1 MESKRRT
8 QEERS
13 AATRDALISAA
24 RRLWG
29 QRGYAEVGTP
39 EIVTAAGVTRGA
51 MYHQFADKAA
61 LFSEVVE
68 VVEQDVMARMATIVA
83 SSGGTSPADA
93 IRAAVDAW
101 LEVSGDPEV
110 RQLILLDAPSVLG
123 WAGFRDVAQR
133 YSLGMTE
140 QLLGEAIKAGQL
152 ARQPVRSLAH
162 VLIGALDEAAM
173 VIATADDPKRAR
185 RETAQVLHRLIDAI
199 QRSAASGQA
208 QALAAP

>member
-1 MESKRRT
+1 MEIKRRT

-13 AATRDALISAA
+13 AATRDALIAAA
-24 RRLWG
+24 RKLWG
-29 QRGYAEVGTP
+29 LRGYAEVGTP
-39 EIVTAAGVTRGA
+39 EIVASAGVTRGA
-51 MYHQFADKAA
+51 MYHQFTDKAA

-68 VVEQDVMARMATIVA
+68 VVEQDVMARMTNIVA
-83 SSGGTSPADA
+83 ASGATSPADA
-93 IRAAVDAW
+93 IRAAVEAW

-140 QLLGEAIKAGQL
+140 QLLTEAMKAGQL

-185 RETAQVLHRLIDAI
+185 RETSQVLRRLIDAMLDE
-199 QRSAASGQA
+199 G
-208 QALAAP
+208 

>member
-1 MESKRRT
+1 
-8 QEERS
+8 
-13 AATRDALISAA
+13 
-24 RRLWG
+24 
-29 QRGYAEVGTP
+29 
-39 EIVTAAGVTRGA
+39 
-51 MYHQFADKAA
+51 MYHQFADKAT

-68 VVEQDVMARMATIVA
+68 VVEQDVMARMGTIVA
-83 SSGGTSPADA
+83 ASGATSPADA

-140 QLLGEAIKAGQL
+140 QLLTEAMKAGQL
-152 ARQPVRSLAH
+152 DRQPVRPLAH

-185 RETAQVLHRLIDAI
+185 RETGQVLRRLIDAMLD
-199 QRSAASGQA
+199 G
-208 QALAAP
+208 

>member
-1 MESKRRT
+1 MEIKRRT

-24 RRLWG
+24 RKLWG
-29 QRGYAEVGTP
+29 LRGYAEVGTP
-39 EIVTAAGVTRGA
+39 EIAMAAGVTRGA

-61 LFSEVVE
+61 LFGEVVE
-68 VVEQDVMARMATIVA
+68 AVEQDVMARMATLVA
-83 SSGGTSPADA
+83 ESGATTPADA

-110 RQLILLDAPSVLG
+110 RQLVLLDAPSVLG
-123 WAGFRDVAQR
+123 WAAFRDVAQR

-140 QLLGEAIKAGQL
+140 QLLAEAIGAGQL
-152 ARQPVRSLAH
+152 ARQPVRPLAH

-173 VIATADDPKRAR
+173 AIATADDPKRAR
-185 RETAQVLHRLIDAI
+185 RETGEVLRRLIDAMLDD
-199 QRSAASGQA
+199 R
-208 QALAAP
+208 

>member
-1 MESKRRT
+1 MEIKRRT

-13 AATRDALISAA
+13 AATREALITAA

-39 EIVTAAGVTRGA
+39 EIAKEAGVTRGA

-61 LFSEVVE
+61 LFGDVVE
-68 VVEQDVMARMATIVA
+68 AVEQDVMGRMAVLVA
-83 SSGGTSPADA
+83 GSGATTPADA

-110 RQLILLDAPSVLG
+110 RQLILLDAPAVLG
-123 WAGFRDVAQR
+123 WAAFRDVAQR
-133 YSLGMTE
+133 YSLGMAE
-140 QLLGEAIKAGQL
+140 QLISEAIKAGQL
-152 ARQPVRSLAH
+152 AKQPVRPLAQ

-173 VIATADDPKRAR
+173 YIATAEDPKRAR
-185 RETAQVLHRLIDAI
+185 KETKQVLRRIVDGMLK
-199 QRSAASGQA
+199 G
-208 QALAAP
+208 

>member
-39 EIVTAAGVTRGA
+39 EIATAAGVTRGA

-68 VVEQDVMARMATIVA
+68 AVEQDVMARMATIVA
-83 SSGGTSPADA
+83 ASGGTSPADA

-140 QLLGEAIKAGQL
+140 QLLTEAIKAGQL

-173 VIATADDPKRAR
+173 VIATADDPKRTR
-185 RETAQVLHRLIDAI
+185 RETAQVLHRLIDAM
-199 QRSAASGQA
+199 
-208 QALAAP
+208 LHDPTH

>member
-24 RRLWG
+24 RKLWG
-29 QRGYAEVGTP
+29 VRGYAEVGTP
-39 EIVTAAGVTRGA
+39 EIATAAGVTRGA

-68 VVEQDVMARMATIVA
+68 VVEQDVMARMATLVA
-83 SSGGTSPADA
+83 ESGATTPADA

-123 WAGFRDVAQR
+123 WAAFRDVAQR

-140 QLLGEAIKAGQL
+140 QLLTGAIRAGQL
-152 ARQPVRSLAH
+152 ARQPVRALAH
-162 VLIGALDEAAM
+162 VLIGALDEAVMA
-173 VIATADDPKRAR
+173 IATADDPKRAR
-185 RETAQVLHRLIDAI
+185 RETGEVLHRLINAMLSD
-199 QRSAASGQA
+199 R
-208 QALAAP
+208 

>member
-1 MESKRRT
+1 MENKRRT

-13 AATRDALISAA
+13 AATREALIVAA

-29 QRGYAEVGTP
+29 ERGYAEVGTP
-39 EIVTAAGVTRGA
+39 EIATTAGVTRGA

-61 LFSEVVE
+61 LFLAVVE
-68 VVEQDVMARMATIVA
+68 VVEQDVMARMGTMVA
-83 SSGGTSPADA
+83 ASGATSPADA
-93 IRAAVDAW
+93 VRAAVDAW

-110 RQLILLDAPSVLG
+110 RQLVLLDAPSVLG

-140 QLLGEAIKAGQL
+140 QLLSEAMKAGQL
-152 ARQPVRSLAH
+152 ARQPVRALAH

-173 VIATADDPKRAR
+173 LIATADDPKKTR
-185 RETAQVLHRLIDAI
+185 RETRQVLRRLVDAMFD
-199 QRSAASGQA
+199 G
-208 QALAAP
+208 

>member
-1 MESKRRT
+1 MENKRRT

-13 AATRDALISAA
+13 AATREALIIAA

-29 QRGYAEVGTP
+29 ERGYAEVGTP
-39 EIVTAAGVTRGA
+39 EIATTAGVTRGA

-61 LFSEVVE
+61 LFLAVVE
-68 VVEQDVMARMATIVA
+68 AVEQDVMDRMAAMVA
-83 SSGGTSPADA
+83 SSGATSPADA

-110 RQLILLDAPSVLG
+110 RQLVLLDAPSVLG

-173 VIATADDPKRAR
+173 LIATSEDPKKAR
-185 RETAQVLHRLIDAI
+185 RETRQVLRRLVDAMFE
-199 QRSAASGQA
+199 
-208 QALAAP
+208 

>member
-1 MESKRRT
+1 MENKRRT

-13 AATRDALISAA
+13 AATREALIVAA

-29 QRGYAEVGTP
+29 ERGYAEVGTP
-39 EIVTAAGVTRGA
+39 EIATTAGVTRGA
-51 MYHQFADKAA
+51 MYHQFTDKAA
-61 LFSEVVE
+61 LFLAVVE
-68 VVEQDVMARMATIVA
+68 VVEQDVMDRMAAMVA
-83 SSGGTSPADA
+83 SSGATSPADA

-110 RQLILLDAPSVLG
+110 RQLVLLDAPSVLG

-140 QLLGEAIKAGQL
+140 QLLSEAIKAGQL

-173 VIATADDPKRAR
+173 LIATSEDPKKAR
-185 RETAQVLHRLIDAI
+185 RETRQVLRRLVDAMFTD
-199 QRSAASGQA
+199 
-208 QALAAP
+208 

>member
-1 MESKRRT
+1 MENKRRT

-13 AATRDALISAA
+13 AATREALIVAA

-29 QRGYAEVGTP
+29 ERGYAEVGTP
-39 EIVTAAGVTRGA
+39 EIATSAGVTRGA

-61 LFSEVVE
+61 LFLAVVE
-68 VVEQDVMARMATIVA
+68 VVEQDVMARMGAMVAT
-83 SSGGTSPADA
+83 SGATSPADA

-110 RQLILLDAPSVLG
+110 RQLVLLDAPSVLG

-140 QLLGEAIKAGQL
+140 QLLSEAMKAGQL
-152 ARQPVRSLAH
+152 ARQPARALAH

-173 VIATADDPKRAR
+173 LIATADDPKKTR
-185 RETAQVLHRLIDAI
+185 RETRQVLRRLVDAMFE
-199 QRSAASGQA
+199 
-208 QALAAP
+208 

>member
-13 AATRDALISAA
+13 AATREALITAA

-39 EIVTAAGVTRGA
+39 EIATTAGVTRGA

-68 VVEQDVMARMATIVA
+68 VVEQEVMARMATLVA
-83 SSGGTSPADA
+83 TSGGATPADA

-101 LEVSGDPEV
+101 LEVSADPEV

-140 QLLGEAIKAGQL
+140 QLLTEAIKAGQL
-152 ARQPVRSLAH
+152 ARQPVRPLAH

-173 VIATADDPKRAR
+173 AIATSEDPKRAR
-185 RETAQVLHRLIDAI
+185 RETRQVLQRLIDGMLHDPA
-199 QRSAASGQA
+199 R
-208 QALAAP
+208 

>member
-24 RRLWG
+24 RKLWG
-29 QRGYAEVGTP
+29 LRGYADVGTP
-39 EIVTAAGVTRGA
+39 EIVAAAGVTRGA

-61 LFSEVVE
+61 LFREVVE
-68 VVEQDVMARMATIVA
+68 VVEQDVMARMADVVVA
-83 SSGGTSPADA
+83 SGGSTPADA

-101 LEVSGDPEV
+101 LEVSADPEI

-123 WAGFRDVAQR
+123 WAEFRDVAQR

-140 QLLGEAIKAGQL
+140 QLLAEAIKAGQL
-152 ARQPVRSLAH
+152 ARQPTRPLAH

-173 VIATADDPKRAR
+173 VIATADDPKRLR
-185 RETAQVLHRLIDAI
+185 RETRQVLHRLIDGMLDE
-199 QRSAASGQA
+199 R
-208 QALAAP
+208 

>member
-1 MESKRRT
+1 MEIKRRT

-24 RRLWG
+24 RKLWG
-29 QRGYAEVGTP
+29 LRGYAEVGTP
-39 EIVTAAGVTRGA
+39 EIAMVAGVTRGA

-61 LFSEVVE
+61 LFRGVVE
-68 VVEQDVMARMATIVA
+68 VVEQDVMTRMATMVA

-123 WAGFRDVAQR
+123 WAAFRDVAQR

-140 QLLGEAIKAGQL
+140 QILTEAIRAGQL
-152 ARQPVRSLAH
+152 ARQPVRPLAH

-173 VIATADDPKRAR
+173 LIATAEDPKRAR
-185 RETAQVLHRLIDAI
+185 RDTRQVLHRLIDAMLDE
-199 QRSAASGQA
+199 R
-208 QALAAP
+208 

>member
-1 MESKRRT
+1 MEIKRRT

-13 AATRDALISAA
+13 AATRDALIAAA
-24 RRLWG
+24 RKLWG
-29 QRGYAEVGTP
+29 LRGYAEVGTP
-39 EIVTAAGVTRGA
+39 EIATAAGVTRGA

-68 VVEQDVMARMATIVA
+68 VVEQDLMARMVNFVA
-83 SSGGTSPADA
+83 SSGGTTPADA

-101 LEVSGDPEV
+101 LEVSSDPEV

-123 WAGFRDVAQR
+123 WAAFRDVAQR

-140 QLLGEAIKAGQL
+140 QMLAEAIKAGQL
-152 ARQPVRSLAH
+152 ARQPTRPLAH

-173 VIATADDPKRAR
+173 AIATADDPKRAR
-185 RETAQVLHRLIDAI
+185 RETTQVLHRLIDAM
-199 QRSAASGQA
+199 
-208 QALAAP
+208 LD

>member
-1 MESKRRT
+1 MEIKRRT

-29 QRGYAEVGTP
+29 LRGYAEVGTP
-39 EIVTAAGVTRGA
+39 EIAKEAGVTRGA

-68 VVEQDVMARMATIVA
+68 TVEQDVMARMATLVA
-83 SSGGTSPADA
+83 SSGAKTPADA

-101 LEVSGDPEV
+101 LEVSADPEV
-110 RQLILLDAPSVLG
+110 RQLILLDGPSVLG
-123 WAGFRDVAQR
+123 WPAFRDVAQR

-140 QLLGEAIKAGQL
+140 QLLAEAIRAGQL
-152 ARQPVRSLAH
+152 ARQPTRPLAH

-173 VIATADDPKRAR
+173 VIATADDPKRMR
-185 RETAQVLHRLIDAI
+185 RETRQVLHRLIDGMLRAK
-199 QRSAASGQA
+199 
-208 QALAAP
+208 PKE

>member
-1 MESKRRT
+1 MEIKRRT

-13 AATRDALISAA
+13 TATREALITGA
-24 RRLWG
+24 RKLWG
-29 QRGYAEVGTP
+29 LRGYAEVGTP
-39 EIVTAAGVTRGA
+39 EIATEAGVTRGA

-61 LFSEVVE
+61 LFRDVVE
-68 VVEQDVMARMATIVA
+68 VVEQDVMARMATLVA
-83 SSGGTSPADA
+83 ASGAATPADA

-110 RQLILLDAPSVLG
+110 RQLILLDAPVVLG

-140 QLLGEAIKAGQL
+140 QLITEAIRAGQL
-152 ARQPVRSLAH
+152 ARQPVRPLAQ

-173 VIATADDPKRAR
+173 FIATADDPKRAR
-185 RETAQVLHRLIDAI
+185 RETRQVLRRLID
-199 QRSAASGQA
+199 GM
-208 QALAAP
+208 LNG

>member
-1 MESKRRT
+1 MEINRRT
-8 QEERS
+8 QGERS

-29 QRGYAEVGTP
+29 QRGYVEVGTP
-39 EIVTAAGVTRGA
+39 EIAKEAGVTRGA

-61 LFSEVVE
+61 LFGEVVE
-68 VVEQDVMARMATIVA
+68 VMEQDVLARMAQLVVA
-83 SSGGTSPADA
+83 SGAQSPADA

-101 LEVSGDPEV
+101 LDVSGDPEV

-123 WAGFRDVAQR
+123 WAAFRDVAQR

-140 QLLGEAIKAGQL
+140 QLLIDAIEAGQL
-152 ARQPVRSLAH
+152 AHQPTRPLAH

-173 VIATADDPKRAR
+173 AIATADDPKRAR
-185 RETAQVLHRLIDAI
+185 EETGQVLHRLIDGML
-199 QRSAASGQA
+199 QDR
-208 QALAAP
+208 

>member
-1 MESKRRT
+1 MEIKRRT

-29 QRGYAEVGTP
+29 LRGYAEVGTP
-39 EIVTAAGVTRGA
+39 EIAEVAGVTRGA

-61 LFSEVVE
+61 LFRDVVE
-68 VVEQDVMARMATIVA
+68 AVEKDVMARMATLVA
-83 SSGGTSPADA
+83 SSGATTPADA

-110 RQLILLDAPSVLG
+110 RQLVLLDAPAVLG
-123 WAGFRDVAQR
+123 WAAFRDVAQR

-140 QLLGEAIKAGQL
+140 QLLTEAIRAGQL
-152 ARQPVRSLAH
+152 ARQPVRPLAH

-173 VIATADDPKRAR
+173 AIATADDPKRAR
-185 RETAQVLHRLIDAI
+185 RETRQVLQRLVDGML
-199 QRSAASGQA
+199 RER
-208 QALAAP
+208 

>member
-1 MESKRRT
+1 MEIKRRT

-24 RRLWG
+24 RKLWG
-29 QRGYAEVGTP
+29 VRGYAEVGTP
-39 EIVTAAGVTRGA
+39 EIATAAGVTRGA

-61 LFSEVVE
+61 LFREVVE
-68 VVEQDVMARMATIVA
+68 VVEQDVMARMATFVA
-83 SSGGTSPADA
+83 SSGGTTPADVL
-93 IRAAVDAW
+93 RAAVDAW

-123 WAGFRDVAQR
+123 WAAFRDVAQR

-140 QLLGEAIKAGQL
+140 QMLIEAIKAGQL
-152 ARQPVRSLAH
+152 ARQPTRPLAH

-173 VIATADDPKRAR
+173 AIATADDPKRAR
-185 RETAQVLHRLIDAI
+185 RETTQVLHRLVDAMLNE
-199 QRSAASGQA
+199 R
-208 QALAAP
+208 

>member
-1 MESKRRT
+1 MEIKRRT

-24 RRLWG
+24 RKLWG
-29 QRGYAEVGTP
+29 LRGYAEVGTP
-39 EIVTAAGVTRGA
+39 EIATVAGVTRGA

-61 LFSEVVE
+61 LFGQVVE
-68 VVEQDVMARMATIVA
+68 AVEQDVMARMATLVA
-83 SSGGTSPADA
+83 ESGAKTPADA

-101 LEVSGDPEV
+101 LDVSGDPEV

-123 WAGFRDVAQR
+123 WPAFRDVGQR

-140 QLLGEAIKAGQL
+140 QLLTEAVRAGQL
-152 ARQPVRSLAH
+152 APQPIRPLAH
-162 VLIGALDEAAM
+162 ILIGALDEAAM

-185 RETAQVLHRLIDAI
+185 RETGEVLNRLIDAMLDV
-199 QRSAASGQA
+199 RS
-208 QALAAP
+208 

>member
-13 AATRDALISAA
+13 AATRAALIAAA
-24 RRLWG
+24 RKLWG
-29 QRGYAEVGTP
+29 ARGYAEVGTP
-39 EIVTAAGVTRGA
+39 EIAGAAGVTRGA
-51 MYHQFADKAA
+51 MYHQFTDKAA
-61 LFSEVVE
+61 LFRDVVE
-68 VVEQDVMARMATIVA
+68 AVEQDVMNRMATLVGA
-83 SSGGTSPADA
+83 SGAATPADM

-110 RQLILLDAPSVLG
+110 RQLILLDAPAVLG

-140 QLLGEAIKAGQL
+140 QLVSAAIEAGQL
-152 ARQPVRSLAH
+152 ARLPVRPLAT

-173 VIATADDPKRAR
+173 AIATADDPRQAR
-185 RETAQVLHRLIDAI
+185 EEIGQVLRLIVD
-199 QRSAASGQA
+199 GM
-208 QALAAP
+208 LAG

>member
-1 MESKRRT
+1 MEIKRRT

-24 RRLWG
+24 RKLWG
-29 QRGYAEVGTP
+29 LRGYAEVGTP
-39 EIVTAAGVTRGA
+39 EIATAAGVTRGA

-61 LFSEVVE
+61 LFGQVVE
-68 VVEQDVMARMATIVA
+68 AVEQDVMARMATLVA
-83 SSGGTSPADA
+83 ESGAKTPADA

-101 LEVSGDPEV
+101 LDVSGDPEV

-123 WAGFRDVAQR
+123 WPASRDLPQG

-140 QLLGEAIKAGQL
+140 QLPPGAARGSQL
-152 ARQPVRSLAH
+152 APQPMRPLAH
-162 VLIGALDEAAM
+162 ILIGALDEAAM

-185 RETAQVLHRLIDAI
+185 RETGEVLHRLIDAMLDE
-199 QRSAASGQA
+199 R
-208 QALAAP
+208 

>member
-13 AATRDALISAA
+13 AATRDALIAAA
-24 RRLWG
+24 RKLWG
-29 QRGYAEVGTP
+29 LRGYVEVGTP
-39 EIVTAAGVTRGA
+39 EIAAVAGVTRGA

-61 LFSEVVE
+61 LFREVVE
-68 VVEQDVMARMATIVA
+68 AVEQDVMARMGTLVA
-83 SSGGTSPADA
+83 ESGARTPADA

-110 RQLILLDAPSVLG
+110 RQLMLLDAPSVLG

-140 QLLGEAIKAGQL
+140 QLITEAVRAGQL
-152 ARQPVRSLAH
+152 PKQPVRPLAH

-173 VIATADDPKRAR
+173 LIATAEDPKRTR
-185 RETAQVLHRLIDAI
+185 RETRQVLHRLIDGMLTG
-199 QRSAASGQA
+199 RSID
-208 QALAAP
+208 

>member
-68 VVEQDVMARMATIVA
+68 VVEQDVMTRMATIVA

-185 RETAQVLHRLIDAI
+185 RETAQVLHRLIDAMLHDPT
-199 QRSAASGQA
+199 R
-208 QALAAP
+208 

>member
-1 MESKRRT
+1 MEIKRRT

-13 AATRDALISAA
+13 AATREALISAA

-29 QRGYAEVGTP
+29 ERGYADVGTP
-39 EIVTAAGVTRGA
+39 EIATAAGVTRGA

-61 LFSEVVE
+61 LFLAVVE
-68 VVEQDVMARMATIVA
+68 VVEQDVMTRLATEVTA
-83 SSGGTSPADA
+83 SGAATPADA

-110 RQLILLDAPSVLG
+110 RQLVLLDAPSVLG

-140 QLLGEAIKAGQL
+140 QLLSEAIKAGQL
-152 ARQPVRSLAH
+152 ARQPVRALAH

-173 VIATADDPKRAR
+173 AIATAEDPKKAR
-185 RETAQVLHRLIDAI
+185 RDIKQVLRRLIDAMLT
-199 QRSAASGQA
+199 G
-208 QALAAP
+208 